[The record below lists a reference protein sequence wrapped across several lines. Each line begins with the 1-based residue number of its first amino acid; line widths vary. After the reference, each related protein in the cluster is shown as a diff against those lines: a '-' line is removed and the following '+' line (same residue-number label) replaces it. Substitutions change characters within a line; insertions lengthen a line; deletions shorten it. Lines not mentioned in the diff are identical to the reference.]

1 MLSRGE
7 SGSLYTN
14 TNSPTHS
21 MLYWYGLVFG
31 GSVPAVTEQAWAV
44 TEKSWEKSDETHA
57 TTHTYKNTKMNM

>member
-7 SGSLYTN
+7 SGSFYTN

-31 GSVPAVTEQAWAV
+31 GSVPAVTEQVWAV
-44 TEKSWEKSDETHA
+44 TEKSWKNQMKRMQQRI
-57 TTHTYKNTKMNM
+57 HTKIQK